1 KARRIY
7 KINDVNIYASN
18 TLLLDSTQKSSFT
31 QVVDGYNIVDSARN
45 FRPQVITRLI
55 NLKKGNIYRRD
66 DQELTLSHLMGLG
79 VFKFVN
85 IKFSEVNEDSLLLN
99 ADIHLTPLK
108 KKSLRTEVQMVSK
121 SNNFVGPGLSFTFSN
136 RNFLRGGEMF
146 QLRLNTSYEVQVSSQ
161 TEGEPLN
168 AVEVGLES
176 SLTVPRFMTPFFDID
191 YNNSRYIPKTVFRVG
206 LNVQNRV
213 GYYRLNSFSVGY
225 GYNWLETASKAHELY
240 PIDISYVKTDKKSE
254 EFQKELDKNPV
265 LENSFQNQFI
275 VGTRY
280 SYTLNTQ
287 LTENTIQKFEDR
299 KYRPHNFYFN
309 GTADVAGN
317 FLYLFQDVFGKPV
330 EGPPELLNSP
340 YSPYIMGS
348 IDVRHYWTFDPR
360 NKLASRIILGAGYA
374 YKDSTTL
381 PYVKQ
386 FSIGGSNSIRAFPA
400 RSLGPGTYNV
410 RDEFASDTVTQF
422 IDQRGDI
429 KLEANLEYRFDIT
442 KIFKGAIFLDGGNI
456 WLLKQV
462 DPLDSGYREGGS
474 FNRKTF
480 LKELAIGT
488 GFGLRLDFS
497 FFVLRLDTAFPLR
510 KPWLAKD
517 GGDPWVIDDINFGS
531 STWRKENLI
540 FNIAIG
546 YPF

>member
-1 KARRIY
+1 
-7 KINDVNIYASN
+7 
-18 TLLLDSTQKSSFT
+18 
-31 QVVDGYNIVDSARN
+31 
-45 FRPQVITRLI
+45 
-55 NLKKGNIYRRD
+55 
-66 DQELTLSHLMGLG
+66 
-79 VFKFVN
+79 
-85 IKFSEVNEDSLLLN
+85 
-99 ADIHLTPLK
+99 
-108 KKSLRTEVQMVSK
+108 
-121 SNNFVGPGLSFTFSN
+121 
-136 RNFLRGGEMF
+136 
-146 QLRLNTSYEVQVSSQ
+146 
-161 TEGEPLN
+161 
-168 AVEVGLES
+168 
-176 SLTVPRFMTPFFDID
+176 
-191 YNNSRYIPKTVFRVG
+191 
-206 LNVQNRV
+206 
-213 GYYRLNSFSVGY
+213 
-225 GYNWLETASKAHELY
+225 
-240 PIDISYVKTDKKSE
+240 
-254 EFQKELDKNPV
+254 
-265 LENSFQNQFI
+265 
-275 VGTRY
+275 
-280 SYTLNTQ
+280 
-287 LTENTIQKFEDR
+287 
-299 KYRPHNFYFN
+299 
-309 GTADVAGN
+309 
-317 FLYLFQDVFGKPV
+317 
-330 EGPPELLNSP
+330 
-340 YSPYIMGS
+340 MGS
-348 IDVRHYWTFDPR
+348 IDVRNYWTFDPR

-510 KPWLAKD
+510 KPWLVKE
-517 GGDPWVIDDINFGS
+517 GEDPWVIDDINFGS